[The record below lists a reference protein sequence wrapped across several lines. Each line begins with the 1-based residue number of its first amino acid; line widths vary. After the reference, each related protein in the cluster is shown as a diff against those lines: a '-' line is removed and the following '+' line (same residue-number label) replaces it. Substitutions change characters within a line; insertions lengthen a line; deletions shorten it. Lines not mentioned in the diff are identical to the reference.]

1 MDTVTDGIDF
11 NTHIL
16 IGSYKSIRKSFFIL
30 QALLSRYQ
38 RNCFITGSAEEYP

>member
-16 IGSYKSIRKSFFIL
+16 IGSDR
-30 QALLSRYQ
+30 
-38 RNCFITGSAEEYP
+38 